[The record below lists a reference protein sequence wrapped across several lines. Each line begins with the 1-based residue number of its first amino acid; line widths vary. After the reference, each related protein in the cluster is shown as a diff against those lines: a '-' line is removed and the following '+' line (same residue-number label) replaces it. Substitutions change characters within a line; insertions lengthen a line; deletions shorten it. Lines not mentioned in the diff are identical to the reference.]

1 MEEETIT
8 GPSYRGNQIPDR
20 DRKGRGHTI
29 KCVQVCGF
37 TPGLYK
43 VGTGGH
49 PWEWDGVQEDSEVA
63 MIEQGSYPFRVHW
76 LRLSVKDHRTE
87 GELHINKRDKE
98 LFELEEDSY
107 GKAQADATL
116 EGAVYGLYAAEDIRY
131 PDGKTGVVFSAGSW
145 YPLPQRI
152 KW

>member
-1 MEEETIT
+1 MA
-8 GPSYRGNQIPDR
+8 P
-20 DRKGRGHTI
+20 
-29 KCVQVCGF
+29 
-37 TPGLYK
+37 
-43 VGTGGH
+43 
-49 PWEWDGVQEDSEVA
+49 
-63 MIEQGSYPFRVHW
+63 IEQGSYPSGYIGYAY
-76 LRLSVKDHRTE
+76 LVKDHRTE

-116 EGAVYGLYAAEDIRY
+116 EGAVYGLYAAEDIRH

-152 KW
+152 KMVMLHS